1 MKWKNVSI
9 QSKIIIMGIS
19 IILIFSLT
27 IFLYFIPSTENA
39 ILETKKEKIKDIID
53 SAAHTIESM
62 SRDYHDGKI
71 SGDEFRKNVI
81 NYVKNVRYG
90 PEGKDYLWIN
100 DLGPTMIFHP
110 YRPEM
115 NGKSLADHKD
125 PTGKRFFVEMVNV
138 CRATGAGYVNYMW
151 QYKDDASRVVAKISY
166 VRLIPGLSWIIGT
179 GIYELDVRQEVQGR
193 VRAIQARLALV
204 VFGITVLLIAFALL
218 MSRSIKRTIDR
229 CVATVEGIARGDLT
243 QRVDLDQKD
252 EIGRLARALD
262 KAIGDLESI
271 LSLIL
276 AGAQN
281 LSQAVE
287 QISAG
292 NENLSQR
299 TNEQASSIEEIAST
313 IEEATATTNQ
323 NTGNSSSANRMA
335 QSAVEAI
342 TTINEKSAKIVDIIN
357 VINEIAF
364 QTNLL
369 ALNAAI
375 EAARAG
381 EQGRGFAVVAGEV
394 RNLAQRSGN
403 SAREIEGLIKE
414 AVDSVQSGT
423 RLVNDVSRIVNEI
436 ALASEE
442 QQQGINQINIAISQ
456 LDTMTQQNASLVE
469 ETASASEEMA
479 NQAQE
484 FMDLVSRFKVKN
496 ALNSRASG
504 EKHRKH
510 GSLRMETETAGIDGN
525 GRHKPLNK
533 PVPESPHPTAVD
545 NLRVD
550 VIENEGYEEF

>member
-9 QSKIIIMGIS
+9 QSKIMVMGIS
-19 IILIFSLT
+19 IILIFTLT
-27 IFLYFIPSTENA
+27 IFLYFIPSTESA
-39 ILETKKEKIKDIID
+39 ILETKKEKIRDIID

-62 SRDYHDGKI
+62 SRDFHDGKI
-71 SGDEFRKNVI
+71 SEDQLRHNII

-100 DLGPTMIFHP
+100 DFGPTMIFHP
-110 YRPEM
+110 YRSDM
-115 NGKSLADHKD
+115 NGKNLSDHKD

-138 CRATGAGYVNYMW
+138 CRSTGAGYVQYMW
-151 QYKDDASRVVAKISY
+151 QYKDDASRVVTKISY
-166 VRLIPGLSWIIGT
+166 VRLIPGLNWIIGT
-179 GIYELDVRQEVQGR
+179 GIYELDVRQEIQGR
-193 VRAIQARLALV
+193 VRAIQVRLALV
-204 VFGITVLLIAFALL
+204 VCCITILLIAFSLL
-218 MSRSIKRTIDR
+218 MSRNIKHNIDR
-229 CVATVEGIARGDLT
+229 CLATVHGIAQGDLT

-252 EIGRLARALD
+252 EIGQLARALN
-262 KAIGDLESI
+262 KAIGDLEGI

-313 IEEATATTNQ
+313 IEEAAATTNQ
-323 NTGNSSSANRMA
+323 NTGNSSNANRMA
-335 QSAVEAI
+335 QSAVDAI

-414 AVDSVQSGT
+414 AVSSVQKGT
-423 RLVNDVSRIVNEI
+423 MLVNDVSRIVNEI

-484 FMDLVSRFKVKN
+484 FMDLVGRFKVRN
-496 ALNSRASG
+496 AFNGRTDG
-504 EKHRKH
+504 EKHRQH
-510 GSLRMETETAGIDGN
+510 GSPHTEPKAVGSDGN
-525 GRHKPLNK
+525 GRQKTLKK
-533 PVPESPHPTAVD
+533 PVTEAPPSPAVD

-550 VIENEGYEEF
+550 VIKNEGYEEF